1 MSDEDATTPITVI
14 TGFLGSGKTTLLS
27 KLLRH
32 PGMDKAA
39 VIINEFGEVGLD
51 HDLVETSEGEPILME
66 SGCLCCTLRTDL
78 VETLHDLFGRRARKE
93 IPEFDRVVIETTG
106 LADPAPIVH
115 TLIAD
120 PLIGRCFHLDS
131 VVATVDAAAGS
142 QTLDAH
148 EESVRQAAVADR
160 LLITKTDIAEAE
172 AVSALDERIAAINPG
187 ADRFRVV
194 DGEIEPARLF
204 GAGLY
209 DPASKTAD
217 VQRWLNEEAY
227 ADAHPTHD
235 HHDHSGHDHSGHD
248 HSGHDHSGH
257 DHDHAHGHEHHHHD
271 HHDGIHAFCLYKEEK
286 LPWESWVGFLQSL
299 IDARGV
305 DMLRIKGILNVDGLD
320 QPVAVHGVQHVFHP
334 PAILEKWPSDDRR
347 SRLVFIAKDVPEQVI
362 KTMLDSWG
370 ENVKA

>member
-1 MSDEDATTPITVI
+1 MSEAEATIPITVI

-51 HDLVETSEGEPILME
+51 HELVEKSAEEPILME

-78 VETLHDLFGRRARKE
+78 VETLHDLFGRRSRGE
-93 IPEFDRVVIETTG
+93 VPEFDRVVIETTG

-131 VVATVDAAAGS
+131 VITTVDAATGG
-142 QTLDAH
+142 QTLDNH

-160 LLITKTDIAEAE
+160 LLVTKTDIASAE
-172 AVSALDERIAAINPG
+172 AISVLDERLNAINPG
-187 ADRFRVV
+187 ADRFRVL
-194 DGEIEPARLF
+194 DGEIEPGRLF

-209 DPASKTAD
+209 DPESKTAD

-227 ADAHPTHD
+227 SDKAEDD
-235 HHDHSGHDHSGHD
+235 GHD
-248 HSGHDHSGH
+248 
-257 DHDHAHGHEHHHHD
+257 HGHEHHEHGHDHHHHDHD

-286 LPWESWVGFLQSL
+286 MPWESWVGFLQSL
-299 IDARGV
+299 IDARGA

-334 PAILEKWPSDDRR
+334 PAILEAWPSDDQR
-347 SRLVFIAKDVPEQVI
+347 SRLVFISKDVPEQVI
-362 KTMLDSWG
+362 KTMLHSWG
-370 ENVKA
+370 QQVKA

>member
-1 MSDEDATTPITVI
+1 MSEAEETIPIAVI

-27 KLLRH
+27 NLLRH

-51 HDLVETSEGEPILME
+51 HELVENSKEEPILME

-78 VETLHDLFGRRARKE
+78 VETLHDLFGRRARGD

-106 LADPAPIVH
+106 LADPAPIIH
-115 TLIAD
+115 TLVAD
-120 PLIGRCFHLDS
+120 PLVGRCFHLDS
-131 VVATVDAAAGS
+131 VISTVDAAAGG

-160 LLITKTDIAEAE
+160 ILVTKTDIAEPE
-172 AVSALDERIAAINPG
+172 AISALDERLNMLNPG
-187 ADRFRVV
+187 AGRFRVV
-194 DGEIEPARLF
+194 NGEIEPGRLF

-209 DPASKTAD
+209 DPKTKTAD
-217 VQRWLNEEAY
+217 VQAWLNEAAY
-227 ADAHPTHD
+227 ADEEDDHH
-235 HHDHSGHDHSGHD
+235 HHDH
-248 HSGHDHSGH
+248 GH
-257 DHDHAHGHEHHHHD
+257 DHDHDHGHHHHHHHD
-271 HHDGIHAFCLYKEEK
+271 HHDGIHAFCLYKEEA

-299 IDARGV
+299 IDARGQ
-305 DMLRIKGILNVDGLD
+305 DMLRIKGILNVDGLE

-334 PAILEKWPSDDRR
+334 PAILDEWPSDDHR

-370 ENVKA
+370 DQVRV

>member
-1 MSDEDATTPITVI
+1 MSETEQTIPITVI

-51 HDLVETSEGEPILME
+51 HELVEKSEEEPILME

-78 VETLHDLFGRRARKE
+78 VETLHDLFGRRARGE
-93 IPEFDRVVIETTG
+93 TIEFDRVVIETTG

-120 PLIGRCFHLDS
+120 PLVGRCFHLDS
-131 VVATVDAAAGS
+131 VVATVDGANGGS
-142 QTLDAH
+142 TLDAH

-160 LLITKTDIAEAE
+160 LLITKTDIADG
-172 AVSALDERIAAINPG
+172 SSISKLDERLDQINPG
-187 ADRFRVV
+187 ADRFKVIN
-194 DGEIEPARLF
+194 GEIEPGRLF

-209 DPASKTAD
+209 DPMTKTAD

-227 ADAHPTHD
+227 SDENGTEHGH
-235 HHDHSGHDHSGHD
+235 HHDHG
-248 HSGHDHSGH
+248 
-257 DHDHAHGHEHHHHD
+257 HGHHSHDHD
-271 HHDGIHAFCLYKEEK
+271 HHDGIHAFCIYKEEP

-299 IDARGV
+299 IDARGA

-334 PAILEKWPSDDRR
+334 PAILEKWPSVDRR

-362 KTMLDSWG
+362 KTMLGSWG
-370 ENVKA
+370 QKEKV

>member
-1 MSDEDATTPITVI
+1 MSETEQTIPITVI

-51 HDLVETSEGEPILME
+51 HELVEKSEEEPILME

-78 VETLHDLFGRRARKE
+78 VETLHDLFGRRARGE
-93 IPEFDRVVIETTG
+93 TIEFDRVVIETTG

-120 PLIGRCFHLDS
+120 PLVGRCFHLDS
-131 VVATVDAAAGS
+131 VVATVDGANGGG
-142 QTLDAH
+142 TLDTH

-160 LLITKTDIAEAE
+160 LLITKTDIANA
-172 AVSALDERIAAINPG
+172 SSISKLDERLDQINPG
-187 ADRFRVV
+187 ADRFKVIN
-194 DGEIEPARLF
+194 GEIEPGRLF

-209 DPASKTAD
+209 DPMTKTAD

-227 ADAHPTHD
+227 SDENGTEHGH
-235 HHDHSGHDHSGHD
+235 HHDHGHGHHS
-248 HSGHDHSGH
+248 H
-257 DHDHAHGHEHHHHD
+257 DHDHDHD
-271 HHDGIHAFCLYKEEK
+271 HHDGIHAFCIYKEEP

-299 IDARGV
+299 IDARGA

-334 PAILEKWPSDDRR
+334 PAILEKWPSVDRR

-362 KTMLDSWG
+362 KTMLGSWG
-370 ENVKA
+370 QKEKV

>member
-1 MSDEDATTPITVI
+1 MSETEQTIPITVI

-51 HDLVETSEGEPILME
+51 HELVEKSEEEPILME

-78 VETLHDLFGRRARKE
+78 VETLHDLFGRRARGE
-93 IPEFDRVVIETTG
+93 TIEFDRVVIETTG

-120 PLIGRCFHLDS
+120 PLVGRCFHLDS
-131 VVATVDAAAGS
+131 VVATVDGANGGS
-142 QTLDAH
+142 TLDAH

-160 LLITKTDIAEAE
+160 LLITKTDIADG
-172 AVSALDERIAAINPG
+172 SSISKLDERLDQINPG
-187 ADRFRVV
+187 ADRFKVIN
-194 DGEIEPARLF
+194 GEIEPGRLF

-209 DPASKTAD
+209 DPMTKTAD

-227 ADAHPTHD
+227 SDENEAEHGHHHDHD
-235 HHDHSGHDHSGHD
+235 HHDHD
-248 HSGHDHSGH
+248 
-257 DHDHAHGHEHHHHD
+257 HD
-271 HHDGIHAFCLYKEEK
+271 HHDGIHAFCIYKEEP

-299 IDARGV
+299 IDARGA

-334 PAILEKWPSDDRR
+334 PAILEKWPSEDRR

-362 KTMLDSWG
+362 KTMLGSWG
-370 ENVKA
+370 QKEKV

>member
-1 MSDEDATTPITVI
+1 MSEPEATTPITVI

-51 HDLVETSEGEPILME
+51 HDLVETTGEEPILME

-78 VETLHDLFGRRARKE
+78 VETLHDLFGRRARADV
-93 IPEFDRVVIETTG
+93 PEFDRVVIETTG
-106 LADPAPIVH
+106 LANPAPIVH

-131 VVATVDAAAGS
+131 VIATVDSATGG
-142 QTLDAH
+142 QTLDNH
-148 EESVRQAAVADR
+148 EESVRQAAIADR
-160 LLITKTDIAEAE
+160 LLITKTDIADPA
-172 AVSALDERIAAINPG
+172 AISALDERLNQINPG
-187 ADRFRVV
+187 ANRFRVLN
-194 DGEIEPARLF
+194 GEIEPARLF

-209 DPASKTAD
+209 DPETKSAD

-227 ADAHPTHD
+227 ADEVAAKD
-235 HHDHSGHDHSGHD
+235 DGHS
-248 HSGHDHSGH
+248 
-257 DHDHAHGHEHHHHD
+257 HDHAHDHHGHDHAHDHD
-271 HHDGIHAFCLYKEEK
+271 HHDGIHAFCLYRETSM
-286 LPWESWVGFLQSL
+286 PWESWVGFLQSL
-299 IDARGV
+299 IDARGQ

-334 PAILEKWPSDDRR
+334 PAILEAWPSDDHR
-347 SRLVFIAKDVPEQVI
+347 SRLVFIAKNIPEQVI
-362 KTMLDSWG
+362 RTMLDSWG
-370 ENVKA
+370 MEIKTD

>member
-1 MSDEDATTPITVI
+1 MSETEQTIPITVI

-51 HDLVETSEGEPILME
+51 HELVEKSEEEPILME

-78 VETLHDLFGRRARKE
+78 VETLHDLFGRRARGE
-93 IPEFDRVVIETTG
+93 TIEFDRVVIETTG

-120 PLIGRCFHLDS
+120 PLVGRCFHLDS
-131 VVATVDAAAGS
+131 VVATVDGANGGS
-142 QTLDAH
+142 TLDAH

-160 LLITKTDIAEAE
+160 LLITKTDIADG
-172 AVSALDERIAAINPG
+172 SSISKLDERLDQINPG
-187 ADRFRVV
+187 ADRFKVIN
-194 DGEIEPARLF
+194 GEIEPGRLF

-209 DPASKTAD
+209 DPMTKTAD

-227 ADAHPTHD
+227 SDENGTEHG
-235 HHDHSGHDHSGHD
+235 HHHH
-248 HSGHDHSGH
+248 H
-257 DHDHAHGHEHHHHD
+257 DHDHDHDHHSHDHDHD
-271 HHDGIHAFCLYKEEK
+271 HHDGIHAFCIYKEEP

-299 IDARGV
+299 IDARGA

-334 PAILEKWPSDDRR
+334 PAILEKWPSVDRR

-362 KTMLDSWG
+362 KTMLGSWG
-370 ENVKA
+370 QKEKV

>member
-1 MSDEDATTPITVI
+1 MSETEQTIPITVI

-51 HDLVETSEGEPILME
+51 HELVEKSEEEPILME

-78 VETLHDLFGRRARKE
+78 VETLHDLFGRRARGE
-93 IPEFDRVVIETTG
+93 TIEFDRVVIETTG

-120 PLIGRCFHLDS
+120 PLVGRCFHLDS
-131 VVATVDAAAGS
+131 VVATVDGANGGG
-142 QTLDAH
+142 TLDVH

-160 LLITKTDIAEAE
+160 LLITKTDIADA
-172 AVSALDERIAAINPG
+172 SSISKLDERLDQINPG
-187 ADRFRVV
+187 ADRFKVIN
-194 DGEIEPARLF
+194 GEIEPGRLF

-209 DPASKTAD
+209 DPMTKTAD

-227 ADAHPTHD
+227 SDENEAEHGHHHDHD
-235 HHDHSGHDHSGHD
+235 HHD
-248 HSGHDHSGH
+248 
-257 DHDHAHGHEHHHHD
+257 HD
-271 HHDGIHAFCLYKEEK
+271 HHDGIHAFCIYKEEP

-299 IDARGV
+299 IDARGA

-334 PAILEKWPSDDRR
+334 PAILEKWPSEDRR

-362 KTMLDSWG
+362 KTMLGSWG
-370 ENVKA
+370 QKEKV

>member
-1 MSDEDATTPITVI
+1 MSETEQTIPITVI

-51 HDLVETSEGEPILME
+51 HELVEKSEEEPILME

-78 VETLHDLFGRRARKE
+78 VETLHDLFGRRARGE
-93 IPEFDRVVIETTG
+93 TIEFDRVVIETTG

-120 PLIGRCFHLDS
+120 PLVGRCFHLDS
-131 VVATVDAAAGS
+131 VVATVDGANGGS
-142 QTLDAH
+142 TLDAH

-160 LLITKTDIAEAE
+160 LLITKTDIADG
-172 AVSALDERIAAINPG
+172 SSISKLDERLDQINPG
-187 ADRFRVV
+187 ADRFKVIN
-194 DGEIEPARLF
+194 GEIEPGRLF

-209 DPASKTAD
+209 DPMTKTAD

-227 ADAHPTHD
+227 SDENGTEHG
-235 HHDHSGHDHSGHD
+235 HH
-248 HSGHDHSGH
+248 H
-257 DHDHAHGHEHHHHD
+257 DHDHDHHSHDHDHDHD
-271 HHDGIHAFCLYKEEK
+271 HHDGIHAFCIYKEEP

-299 IDARGV
+299 IDARGA

-334 PAILEKWPSDDRR
+334 PAILEKWPSEDRR

-362 KTMLDSWG
+362 KTMLESWG
-370 ENVKA
+370 QKEKV

>member
-1 MSDEDATTPITVI
+1 MSETEQTIPITVI

-51 HDLVETSEGEPILME
+51 HELVEKSEEEPILME

-78 VETLHDLFGRRARKE
+78 VETLHDLFGRRARGE
-93 IPEFDRVVIETTG
+93 TIEFDRVVIETTG

-120 PLIGRCFHLDS
+120 PLVGRCFHLDS
-131 VVATVDAAAGS
+131 VVATVDGANGGS
-142 QTLDAH
+142 TLDAH

-160 LLITKTDIAEAE
+160 LLITKTDIADG
-172 AVSALDERIAAINPG
+172 SSISKLDERLDQINPG
-187 ADRFRVV
+187 ADRFKVIN
-194 DGEIEPARLF
+194 GEIEPGRLF

-209 DPASKTAD
+209 DPMTKTAD

-227 ADAHPTHD
+227 SDENGTEHG
-235 HHDHSGHDHSGHD
+235 HH
-248 HSGHDHSGH
+248 H
-257 DHDHAHGHEHHHHD
+257 DHDHGHHSHDHD
-271 HHDGIHAFCLYKEEK
+271 HHDGIHAFCIYKEEP

-299 IDARGV
+299 IDARGA

-334 PAILEKWPSDDRR
+334 PAILEKWPSADRR

-362 KTMLDSWG
+362 KTMLGSWG
-370 ENVKA
+370 QKEKV

>member
-1 MSDEDATTPITVI
+1 MSEAETTTPITVI

-51 HDLVETSEGEPILME
+51 HELVEMSKEEPILME

-78 VETLHDLFGRRARKE
+78 VETLHDLFGRRARGE
-93 IPEFDRVVIETTG
+93 VPEFDRVVIETTG

-131 VVATVDAAAGS
+131 VVATVDAATGG

-148 EESVRQAAVADR
+148 EESVRQAAIADR
-160 LLITKTDIAEAE
+160 LLVTKTDIATPE
-172 AVSALDERIAAINPG
+172 AVSRLDERLNAINPG
-187 ADRFRVV
+187 ADRFKVIE
-194 DGEIEPARLF
+194 GEIEPKYLF

-209 DPASKTAD
+209 DPQTKSAD
-217 VQRWLNEEAY
+217 VQGWLNEAAY
-227 ADAHPTHD
+227 ADEHESEHD
-235 HHDHSGHDHSGHD
+235 HHHH
-248 HSGHDHSGH
+248 H
-257 DHDHAHGHEHHHHD
+257 DHDHDHGHDHHGHDHHHHHD
-271 HHDGIHAFCLYKEEK
+271 HHDGIHAFCIYKDEA
-286 LPWESWVGFLQSL
+286 LSWENWVGFLQSL
-299 IDARGV
+299 IDARGP
-305 DMLRIKGILNVDGLD
+305 DMLRIKGILNVEGID

-334 PAILEKWPSDDRR
+334 PAILEEWPSDDRR

-370 ENVKA
+370 QQVKA

>member
-1 MSDEDATTPITVI
+1 MSETEQTIPITVI

-51 HDLVETSEGEPILME
+51 HELVEKSEEEPILME

-78 VETLHDLFGRRARKE
+78 VETLHDLFGRRARGE
-93 IPEFDRVVIETTG
+93 TIEFDRVVIETTG

-120 PLIGRCFHLDS
+120 PLVGRCFHLDS
-131 VVATVDAAAGS
+131 VVATVDGANGGS
-142 QTLDAH
+142 TLDAH

-160 LLITKTDIAEAE
+160 LLITKTDIADG
-172 AVSALDERIAAINPG
+172 SSISKLDERLDQINPG
-187 ADRFRVV
+187 ADRFKVIN
-194 DGEIEPARLF
+194 GEIEPGRLF

-209 DPASKTAD
+209 DPMTKTAD

-227 ADAHPTHD
+227 SDENGTEHGH
-235 HHDHSGHDHSGHD
+235 HHDHGHHSHD
-248 HSGHDHSGH
+248 
-257 DHDHAHGHEHHHHD
+257 HD
-271 HHDGIHAFCLYKEEK
+271 HHDGIHAFCIYKEEP

-299 IDARGV
+299 IDARGA

-334 PAILEKWPSDDRR
+334 PAILEKWPSVDRR

-362 KTMLDSWG
+362 KTMLGSWG
-370 ENVKA
+370 QKEKV

>member
-1 MSDEDATTPITVI
+1 
-14 TGFLGSGKTTLLS
+14 LGSGKTTLLS

-51 HDLVETSEGEPILME
+51 HELVEKSEEEPILME

-78 VETLHDLFGRRARKE
+78 VETLHDLFGRRARGE
-93 IPEFDRVVIETTG
+93 TIEFDRVVIETTG

-120 PLIGRCFHLDS
+120 PLVGRCFHLDS
-131 VVATVDAAAGS
+131 VVATVDGANGGS
-142 QTLDAH
+142 TLDAH

-160 LLITKTDIAEAE
+160 LLITKTDIADG
-172 AVSALDERIAAINPG
+172 SSISKLDERLDQINPG
-187 ADRFRVV
+187 ADRFKVIN
-194 DGEIEPARLF
+194 GEIEPGRLF

-209 DPASKTAD
+209 DPMTKTAD

-227 ADAHPTHD
+227 SDENGTEHG
-235 HHDHSGHDHSGHD
+235 HH
-248 HSGHDHSGH
+248 H
-257 DHDHAHGHEHHHHD
+257 DHDHHSHDHD
-271 HHDGIHAFCLYKEEK
+271 HHDGIHAFCIYKEEP

-299 IDARGV
+299 IDARGA

-334 PAILEKWPSDDRR
+334 PAILEKWPSVDRR

-362 KTMLDSWG
+362 KTMLGSWG
-370 ENVKA
+370 QKEKV

>member
-1 MSDEDATTPITVI
+1 MSEAEQTIPITVI

-51 HDLVETSEGEPILME
+51 HELVEKSEEEPILME

-78 VETLHDLFGRRARKE
+78 VETLHDLFGRRARGE
-93 IPEFDRVVIETTG
+93 TIEFDRVVIETTG

-120 PLIGRCFHLDS
+120 PLVGRCFHLDS
-131 VVATVDAAAGS
+131 VVATVDAANGGR
-142 QTLDAH
+142 TLDAH

-160 LLITKTDIAEAE
+160 LLITKTDIAA
-172 AVSALDERIAAINPG
+172 ASAISNLDDRLNQINPG
-187 ADRFRVV
+187 ADRFKVLN
-194 DGEIEPARLF
+194 GEIDPARLF

-209 DPASKTAD
+209 DPLTKTAD

-227 ADAHPTHD
+227 NEGNDHNHNHSHH
-235 HHDHSGHDHSGHD
+235 HHDHSHEHGHGHDHS
-248 HSGHDHSGH
+248 
-257 DHDHAHGHEHHHHD
+257 HHHDDHNHD
-271 HHDGIHAFCLYKEEK
+271 HHDGIHAFCIYKEEA

-299 IDARGV
+299 IDARGA
-305 DMLRIKGILNVDGLD
+305 DMLRIKGILNVDGLE

-334 PAILEKWPSDDRR
+334 PAILEKWPSEDRR

-362 KTMLDSWG
+362 KTMLASWG
-370 ENVKA
+370 QQEKV

>member
-1 MSDEDATTPITVI
+1 MSEQEDTIPITVL

-51 HDLVETSEGEPILME
+51 HELIEKSEEEPILME

-78 VETLHDLFGRRARKE
+78 VETLHDLFGRRARGE
-93 IPEFDRVVIETTG
+93 TIQFDRVVIETTG
-106 LADPAPIVH
+106 LADPAPIIH
-115 TLIAD
+115 TLIAE

-131 VVATVDAAAGS
+131 VIATVDAATGG

-160 LLITKTDIAEAE
+160 LLVTKTDIADPEAI
-172 AVSALDERIAAINPG
+172 SALDERLNAINPG
-187 ADRFRVV
+187 ADRFRVLQ
-194 DGEIEPARLF
+194 GEIDPARLF

-209 DPASKTAD
+209 DPLSKSAD

-227 ADAHPTHD
+227 QDDAPDDHGHGHD
-235 HHDHSGHDHSGHD
+235 HHHE
-248 HSGHDHSGH
+248 
-257 DHDHAHGHEHHHHD
+257 HGHGDHHHHD
-271 HHDGIHAFCLYKEEK
+271 HHDGIHAFCLYKDEP

-299 IDARGV
+299 IDARGA
-305 DMLRIKGILNVDGLD
+305 DMLRIKGILNVSGIE

-334 PAILEKWPSDDRR
+334 PAILEAWPSDDRR
-347 SRLVFIAKDVPEQVI
+347 SRLVFISKDVPEQVI
-362 KTMLDSWG
+362 KTMLESWG
-370 ENVKA
+370 QEVKA

>member
-1 MSDEDATTPITVI
+1 MSEQEETTPITVI

-51 HDLVETSEGEPILME
+51 HELVEMSKEEPILME

-93 IPEFDRVVIETTG
+93 VPEFDRVVIETTG

-131 VVATVDAAAGS
+131 VVATVDAAAGG

-148 EESVRQAAVADR
+148 EESVRQAAIADR
-160 LLITKTDIAEAE
+160 LLVTKTDIADAT
-172 AVSALDERIAAINPG
+172 AVSALDERLNGLNPG
-187 ADRFRVV
+187 AGRFRVI
-194 DGEIEPARLF
+194 DGEIDPGLLF

-209 DPASKTAD
+209 DPASKSAD

-227 ADAHPTHD
+227 AAENADDHGHDD
-235 HHDHSGHDHSGHD
+235 HHH
-248 HSGHDHSGH
+248 H
-257 DHDHAHGHEHHHHD
+257 DHDHDHRHGHHHHHHHDHD
-271 HHDGIHAFCLYKEEK
+271 HHDGIHAFCIYKDK
-286 LPWESWVGFLQSL
+286 PLPWESWVGFLQSL

-334 PAILEKWPSDDRR
+334 PAILDEWPSDDRR

-370 ENVKA
+370 QEVKA

>member
-1 MSDEDATTPITVI
+1 MSEAEATIPIAVI

-51 HDLVETSEGEPILME
+51 HELVEKSEEEPILME

-78 VETLHDLFGRRARKE
+78 VETLHDLFGRRARGE
-93 IPEFDRVVIETTG
+93 VPEFDRVVIETTG

-120 PLIGRCFHLDS
+120 PLVGRCFHLDS
-131 VVATVDAAAGS
+131 VIATVDAANGGR
-142 QTLDAH
+142 TLDNH

-160 LLITKTDIAEAE
+160 ILVTKTDIAEAE
-172 AVSALDERIAAINPG
+172 AVSALDERLNAINPG

-194 DGEIEPARLF
+194 NGEIEPSRLF

-209 DPASKTAD
+209 DPETKIAD
-217 VQRWLNEEAY
+217 VQTWLNEAAHDTEAN
-227 ADAHPTHD
+227 HGHD
-235 HHDHSGHDHSGHD
+235 HHHQHDHDHGH
-248 HSGHDHSGH
+248 GH
-257 DHDHAHGHEHHHHD
+257 DHDHGHHHHHD

-286 LPWESWVGFLQSL
+286 LPWESWVGFLQTL
-299 IDARGV
+299 IDARGA
-305 DMLRIKGILNVDGLD
+305 DMLRIKGILNVDGID

-334 PAILEKWPSDDRR
+334 PAILEAWPSDDRR

-370 ENVKA
+370 QQVKA

>member
-1 MSDEDATTPITVI
+1 MSEAEATTPITVI

-51 HDLVETSEGEPILME
+51 HELVEKSKEEPILME

-78 VETLHDLFGRRARKE
+78 VETLHDLFGRRARGE
-93 IPEFDRVVIETTG
+93 TIQFDRVVIETTG
-106 LADPAPIVH
+106 LADPAPIIH
-115 TLIAD
+115 TLIAE

-131 VVATVDAAAGS
+131 VIATVDAATGG

-160 LLITKTDIAEAE
+160 LLVTKTDIADPEAI
-172 AVSALDERIAAINPG
+172 SALDERLNAINPG
-187 ADRFRVV
+187 ADRFRVLQ
-194 DGEIEPARLF
+194 GEIDPARLF

-209 DPASKTAD
+209 DPLSKSAD

-227 ADAHPTHD
+227 QDDAPDDHGHGHD
-235 HHDHSGHDHSGHD
+235 HHHE
-248 HSGHDHSGH
+248 
-257 DHDHAHGHEHHHHD
+257 HGHGDHHHHD
-271 HHDGIHAFCLYKEEK
+271 HHDGIHAFCLYKDEP

-299 IDARGV
+299 IDARGA
-305 DMLRIKGILNVDGLD
+305 DMLRIKGILNVSGIE

-334 PAILEKWPSDDRR
+334 PAILEAWPSDDRR
-347 SRLVFIAKDVPEQVI
+347 SRLVFISKDVPEQVI
-362 KTMLDSWG
+362 KTMLESWG
-370 ENVKA
+370 QEVKA

>member
-1 MSDEDATTPITVI
+1 MSETEQTIPITVI

-51 HDLVETSEGEPILME
+51 HELVEKSEEEPILME

-78 VETLHDLFGRRARKE
+78 VETLHDLFGRRARGE
-93 IPEFDRVVIETTG
+93 TIEFDRVVIETTG

-120 PLIGRCFHLDS
+120 PLVGRCFHLDS
-131 VVATVDAAAGS
+131 VVATVDGANGGS
-142 QTLDAH
+142 TLDTH

-160 LLITKTDIAEAE
+160 LLITKTDIANA
-172 AVSALDERIAAINPG
+172 SSISKLDERLDQINPG
-187 ADRFRVV
+187 ADRFKVIN
-194 DGEIEPARLF
+194 GEIEPGRLF

-209 DPASKTAD
+209 DPMTKTAD

-227 ADAHPTHD
+227 SDENGTEHGH
-235 HHDHSGHDHSGHD
+235 HHDHG
-248 HSGHDHSGH
+248 
-257 DHDHAHGHEHHHHD
+257 HGHGHHSHDHD
-271 HHDGIHAFCLYKEEK
+271 HHDGIHAFCIYKEEP

-299 IDARGV
+299 IDARGA

-334 PAILEKWPSDDRR
+334 PAILEKWPSVDRR

-362 KTMLDSWG
+362 KTMLGSWG
-370 ENVKA
+370 QKEKV

>member
-1 MSDEDATTPITVI
+1 MSEQEDTIPITVL

-51 HDLVETSEGEPILME
+51 HELIEKSEEEPILME

-78 VETLHDLFGRRARKE
+78 VETLHDLFGRRARGE
-93 IPEFDRVVIETTG
+93 SILFDRVLIETTG

-131 VVATVDAAAGS
+131 VIATVDAAAGG

-160 LLITKTDIAEAE
+160 LLITKTDIADA
-172 AVSALDERIAAINPG
+172 AAISRLDERLDAINPG
-187 ADRFRVV
+187 ADRYRVL

-209 DPASKTAD
+209 DPKTKSAD

-227 ADAHPTHD
+227 ADDAKSEAEADGHD
-235 HHDHSGHDHSGHD
+235 HGHNHHGHDHSHHD
-248 HSGHDHSGH
+248 HGH
-257 DHDHAHGHEHHHHD
+257 DHDHDHD
-271 HHDGIHAFCLYKEEK
+271 HHDGINAFCLYKDEA
-286 LPWESWVGFLQSL
+286 LSWESWVGFLQSL
-299 IDARGV
+299 IDARGQ
-305 DMLRIKGILNVDGLD
+305 DMLRIKGILNVEGLE

-347 SRLVFIAKDVPEQVI
+347 SRLVFIAKDVPQQVI
-362 KTMLDSWG
+362 RTMLDSWG
-370 ENVKA
+370 QNVKA

>member
-1 MSDEDATTPITVI
+1 MSEPEVTTPITVI

-51 HDLVETSEGEPILME
+51 HDLVKTTGEEPILME

-78 VETLHDLFGRRARKE
+78 VETLHDLFGRRARGDV
-93 IPEFDRVVIETTG
+93 PEFDRVVIETTG

-131 VVATVDAAAGS
+131 VIATVDAATGD
-142 QTLDAH
+142 QTLDNH
-148 EESVRQAAVADR
+148 EESVRQAAIADR
-160 LLITKTDIAEAE
+160 LLITKTDIADPA
-172 AVSALDERIAAINPG
+172 AVSALDERLNQINPG
-187 ADRFRVV
+187 ADRFRVLN
-194 DGEIEPARLF
+194 GEIEPTRLF

-209 DPASKTAD
+209 DPETKSAD

-227 ADAHPTHD
+227 ADEAAAKD
-235 HHDHSGHDHSGHD
+235 GG
-248 HSGHDHSGH
+248 
-257 DHDHAHGHEHHHHD
+257 HDHAHDHAHDHGRGHGHD
-271 HHDGIHAFCLYKEEK
+271 HHDGIHAFCLYRETSMS
-286 LPWESWVGFLQSL
+286 WENWVGFLQSL
-299 IDARGV
+299 IDARGQ

-334 PAILEKWPSDDRR
+334 PAILEAWPTDDRR
-347 SRLVFIAKDVPEQVI
+347 SRLVFIAKDIPEQVI
-362 KTMLDSWG
+362 RTMLDSWG
-370 ENVKA
+370 AEVKTD

>member
-1 MSDEDATTPITVI
+1 MSEAEETTPITVI

-32 PGMDKAA
+32 PGMDKVA

-51 HDLVETSEGEPILME
+51 HELVETSDGEPILME

-78 VETLHDLFGRRARKE
+78 VETLHDLFGRRARGD
-93 IPEFDRVVIETTG
+93 IPEFNRVVIETTG

-131 VVATVDAAAGS
+131 VVATVDAATGG

-148 EESVRQAAVADR
+148 DESVRQAAVADR
-160 LLITKTDIAEAE
+160 LLVTKTDIAEAD
-172 AVSALDERIAAINPG
+172 AVSALDERLNAINPG
-187 ADRFRVV
+187 ADRFRVI
-194 DGEIEPARLF
+194 DGEIEPDRLF

-209 DPASKTAD
+209 DPLTKSAD

-227 ADAHPTHD
+227 ADADQTD
-235 HHDHSGHDHSGHD
+235 GHDHGH
-248 HSGHDHSGH
+248 H
-257 DHDHAHGHEHHHHD
+257 DHDHDHDHDHGDGHHHHD
-271 HHDGIHAFCLYKEEK
+271 HHDGVHAFCLYKEEK

-299 IDARGV
+299 IDARGA
-305 DMLRIKGILNVDGLD
+305 DMLRIKGILNVDGID

-334 PAILEKWPSDDRR
+334 PAILEAWPSDDRR

-370 ENVKA
+370 QEVKA

>member
-1 MSDEDATTPITVI
+1 MSEIEATIPITVI

-51 HDLVETSEGEPILME
+51 HELVEMSNDAPILME

-78 VETLHDLFGRRARKE
+78 VETLHDLFGRRARGE

-131 VVATVDAAAGS
+131 VIATVDAATGG
-142 QTLDAH
+142 QTLDNH
-148 EESVRQAAVADR
+148 EESVRQAAIADR
-160 LLITKTDIAEAE
+160 LLVTKTDIAKPED
-172 AVSALDERIAAINPG
+172 VSALDERLNAINPG
-187 ADRFRVV
+187 ADRFRVLN
-194 DGEIEPARLF
+194 GEIEPSRLF

-209 DPASKTAD
+209 DPDTKSAD

-227 ADAHPTHD
+227 ADAKPDDGHD
-235 HHDHSGHDHSGHD
+235 HHAHDHGDD
-248 HSGHDHSGH
+248 HH
-257 DHDHAHGHEHHHHD
+257 HGHGHHHHD
-271 HHDGIHAFCLYKEEK
+271 HHDGIHAFCLYRETAM
-286 LPWESWVGFLQSL
+286 PWEGWVGFLQSL
-299 IDARGV
+299 IDARGP
-305 DMLRIKGILNVDGLD
+305 DMLRIKGILNVDGID

-334 PAILEKWPSDDRR
+334 PAILEAWPSDDRR

-370 ENVKA
+370 QEVRA

>member
-1 MSDEDATTPITVI
+1 MSEQEETIPITVL

-51 HDLVETSEGEPILME
+51 HELIEKSEEEPILME

-78 VETLHDLFGRRARKE
+78 VETLHDLFGRRARGE
-93 IPEFDRVVIETTG
+93 SILFDRVLIETTG

-131 VVATVDAAAGS
+131 VVATVDAAAGG

-160 LLITKTDIAEAE
+160 LLITKTDIADA
-172 AVSALDERIAAINPG
+172 AAITRLDERLDEINPG
-187 ADRFRVV
+187 ADRYRVL

-209 DPASKTAD
+209 DPKTKSAD

-227 ADAHPTHD
+227 ADDAAEESH
-235 HHDHSGHDHSGHD
+235 
-248 HSGHDHSGH
+248 GH
-257 DHDHAHGHEHHHHD
+257 DHDHAHGHDHDHSHDGHNHD
-271 HHDGIHAFCLYKEEK
+271 HHDGINAFCLYKDEA

-299 IDARGV
+299 IDARGQ
-305 DMLRIKGILNVDGLD
+305 DMLRIKGILNVDGLE

-347 SRLVFIAKDVPEQVI
+347 SRLVFIAKDVPQQVI
-362 KTMLDSWG
+362 KTMLESWG
-370 ENVKA
+370 QNVKA